1 MNVKIFLYIFVS
13 ILVVWSLDS
22 ININQIFK
30 KNRVFQAR
38 VFYLILAI
46 SLIYLTTNFIY
57 DFFQYSK
64 II

>member
-1 MNVKIFLYIFVS
+1 MQAKYYIYIFVS

-30 KNRVFQAR
+30 KGKTVQATL
-38 VFYLILAI
+38 FYILLALSIIYLI
-46 SLIYLTTNFIY
+46 TNFIY
-57 DFFQYSK
+57 DFFISSQ

>member
-1 MNVKIFLYIFVS
+1 MNAKILLYIFVS
-13 ILVVWSLDS
+13 ILVVWSLDA

-38 VFYLILAI
+38 IFYLILSL